1 VSGGYSYTT
10 INSAPEEPTQIGV
23 SFHLDD
29 TAWIRA
35 IGQERERPQL
45 TIRHGHVHADFAPT
59 LGPMTEED
67 VWIAR
72 QLAEQAALYAALV
85 ERLKAEQDSRESAGT
100 AA

>member
-1 VSGGYSYTT
+1 MNGGYSYTAIT
-10 INSAPEEPTQIGV
+10 SAPEEPTTIGV

-45 TIRHGHVHADFAPT
+45 TIRHGHVTADFAPT
-59 LGPMTEED
+59 LGPMTDSD
-67 VWIAR
+67 VRIAR
-72 QLAEQAALYAALV
+72 ELAEQAALYAELV
-85 ERLKAEQDSRESAGT
+85 ERLKAEQDAREQNST